1 MGMIVTEGMIMGADT
16 TRATMTKVG
25 AVGMIADTMIAGMIV
40 ITVEIVMIGM
50 IGMTDSLSISG
61 GL

>member
-1 MGMIVTEGMIMGADT
+1 MGMIVTEGMIMVADT
-16 TRATMTKVG
+16 NRATTVIKVED
-25 AVGMIADTMIAGMIV
+25 VVMIADMMIAGMIV
-40 ITVEIVMIGM
+40 ITAEIVM

>member
-1 MGMIVTEGMIMGADT
+1 MGMIVTEGMIMVADT
-16 TRATMTKVG
+16 NRATTVIKVE
-25 AVGMIADTMIAGMIV
+25 AVVMIADMMIAGMIV
-40 ITVEIVMIGM
+40 ITAEIVM

>member
-25 AVGMIADTMIAGMIV
+25 AVGTIADTMIAGMIV
-40 ITVEIVMIGM
+40 ITVEIVMIGV
-50 IGMTDSLSISG
+50 TDSLSISG

>member
-16 TRATMTKVG
+16 NRATTVIKVED
-25 AVGMIADTMIAGMIV
+25 VVMIADMMIAGMIV
-40 ITVEIVMIGM
+40 ITAEIVM